1 MCPNGPDD
9 GTAPAPTLPDVTGD
23 RPPDDQRYRL
33 IFEQS
38 PSPQLLL
45 DESLRFAE
53 VNDAACALLG
63 RAAAELVGTPW
74 VSVVHPEERA
84 EALAA
89 GRRAMAE
96 RHSARTYRTDRRLL
110 RPDGRTVR
118 VLVTGV
124 SLGANG
130 VLVTLEDVTLAR
142 EAQARLAHS
151 ALHDNLTGL
160 PNKRLLVDRLA
171 QVMSR
176 SPDGRDVALVYMDL
190 DNVQRINDSLGLD
203 AGDALLVALAR
214 NLTIALPATDTIARV
229 VGDEFVV
236 VRSGVEDSSDALATL
251 ADQVL
256 AALSRPVA
264 VAGHELVVTASAGVV
279 RAEGRDTDPG
289 TLLREGHRAMQA
301 AKREGRARWV
311 RASGPASPPDVR
323 LHLERELREALTRGE
338 LALHYQPLV
347 RTDGK
352 VLGFEALLR
361 WQHPTRGVL
370 APAEFLDVA
379 DQAVLS
385 AELTTWVIDQAL
397 HDAMTSMGN
406 LQVSVNVPVE
416 DLRRDDFA
424 ERTLATIA
432 RHEMAADRLKIE
444 LLETQLADSIA
455 LDVSIDKLT
464 AAGVEFMV
472 DDFGTGYSTLSYLK
486 RLPVSGVKVDR
497 SFVATITDDPVDASI
512 VRAIVD
518 ACRATGHTCVAEGVE
533 RPSQGRLLRALGVDV
548 LQGDLLG
555 RAAPL
560 ATYAQL
566 IADGHLDLESLFSR
580 H

>member
-1 MCPNGPDD
+1 
-9 GTAPAPTLPDVTGD
+9 VTGE
-23 RPPDDQRYRL
+23 PAPDDQRYHL

-45 DESLRFAE
+45 DEALRFVE
-53 VNDAACALLG
+53 VNAAACALLG
-63 RAAAELVGTPW
+63 RAAAELVATPW

-84 EALAA
+84 QALET

-96 RHSARTYRTDRRLL
+96 RHSLRTYRSDRRLV
-110 RPDGRTVR
+110 RPDGSTVR

-124 SLGANG
+124 SLGKSG

-171 QVMSR
+171 HALSR
-176 SPDGRDVALVYMDL
+176 SADGHDVALVYLDL

-214 NLTIALPATDTIARV
+214 NLTVALPATDTIARV
-229 VGDEFVV
+229 TGDEFVV
-236 VRSGVEDSSDALATL
+236 VRTGLTDSAGAVAEL

-279 RAEGRDTDPG
+279 SVDARDTDPG
-289 TLLREGHRAMQA
+289 TLLRQGHAAMQA

-311 RASGPASPPDVR
+311 RASAPAPPSEGR
-323 LHLERELREALTRGE
+323 LHLERELREALTRE
-338 LALHYQPLV
+338 QLALHYQPLV

-352 VLGFEALLR
+352 LLGFEALLR
-361 WQHPTRGVL
+361 WRHATRGVL
-370 APAEFLDVA
+370 APAEFLEVA

-385 AELTTWVIDQAL
+385 AELTTWVIEQAV
-397 HDAMTSMGN
+397 HDAVTSMGD
-406 LQVSVNVPVE
+406 LQVSVNVPVD
-416 DLRRDDFA
+416 DLRREDFA
-424 ERTLATIA
+424 DRTLAA
-432 RHEMAADRLKIE
+432 LADHDLAPDRLKIE
-444 LLETQLADSIA
+444 LLETQLADSVA

-472 DDFGTGYSTLSYLK
+472 DDFGTGYSTL
-486 RLPVSGVKVDR
+486 PVSGVKVDR
-497 SFVATITDDPVDASI
+497 SFVATITDDRVDASI

-518 ACRATGHTCVAEGVE
+518 ACRATGRTCVAEGVE
-533 RPSQGRLLRALGVDV
+533 RPGQGRLLRALGVDV

-560 ATYAQL
+560 ETYVQL
-566 IADGHLDLESLFSR
+566 IADGRLDLEQLFSGG
-580 H
+580 